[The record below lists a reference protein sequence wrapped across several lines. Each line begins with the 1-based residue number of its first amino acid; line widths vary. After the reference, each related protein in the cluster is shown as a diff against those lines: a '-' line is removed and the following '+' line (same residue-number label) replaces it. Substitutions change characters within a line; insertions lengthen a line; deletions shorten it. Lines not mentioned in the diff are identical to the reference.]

1 MKKEKIL
8 VSALCVLLIV
18 LGLVFAIHYFN
29 VYIGNTRYSIYLI
42 FAIFAFVES
51 LFTGLSFCFYLKGMK
66 NRFVLITYIVSFIL
80 AIAVL
85 FCAIVWILYFAGIQ
99 LLPPAQQ

>member
-1 MKKEKIL
+1 MKKEKII
-8 VSALCVLLIV
+8 VSSICILLIV

-29 VYIGNTRYSIYLI
+29 VYISNTRYSIYLV

-51 LFTGLSFCFYLKGMK
+51 VFTGLSFCFYFKGVK
-66 NRFVLITYIVSFIL
+66 NRFVLITYVASFVL

-85 FCAIVWILYFAGIQ
+85 FCATVWILYFAGIQ
-99 LLPPAQQ
+99 ILPPAQR